1 MGTLGGSTVLSVARR
16 IATLGIAGLVGG
28 VWIAATVAQ
37 EAPLPRRLPVLLARV
52 TAPAIDRG
60 IRDQDPPRPPWR
72 DTTVLVAPHAG
83 SGTPVIGG
91 SIILKFRPGTT
102 SEARR
107 AILSK
112 VGGTTMRA
120 LPYAAFDLVSIDAA
134 VDPERAAQTLDA
146 QPDVEYAQARYRV
159 SPAFVPDDPLYS
171 RQWNYPAIDMERAW
185 DINPGATSSIT
196 VAVLDSGVAYRS
208 GVFGFN
214 SRAFRLTAQGP
225 IYPALGFISVP
236 FAAAPELGGVDRFV
250 APRDFIWDNTI
261 PLDLDGHGTH
271 VSGIIGQLT
280 NNGIGVA
287 GMAFNVRLMPV
298 KVVSGD
304 WDFIFNSPFEGT
316 DDVVARGIRYAV
328 DNGARVLNLSIG
340 RTGRPAPVVQAAIAS
355 AVSRGA
361 FVVVAA
367 GNGFESGNPVE
378 RLAEFAPQIDG
389 MVAVGAIGRD
399 RQRAFYSNTGS
410 YVELVAPGG
419 DSRVGGRAGTI
430 LQQTFDFDLVET
442 YLSGPARYQAPRFDS
457 FAYEFLQGTSMAAP
471 HVAGFAALLMQQG
484 ITSPAAI
491 EAIMKRYATDLG
503 PSGRDDEYGYGLI
516 NPRAALRGLGLAK

>member
-1 MGTLGGSTVLSVARR
+1 MGTLGGFLATPVSRRAVALVV
-16 IATLGIAGLVGG
+16 ASLVAGA
-28 VWIAATVAQ
+28 WIAATVAQ
-37 EAPLPRRLPVLLARV
+37 EAPLPQRLPALLSSV
-52 TAPAIDRG
+52 TAPAMDRG
-60 IRDQDPPRPPWR
+60 LRDLDPPRPLWSDASLLSTS
-72 DTTVLVAPHAG
+72 DTSSDASPIG
-83 SGTPVIGG
+83 S
-91 SIILKFRPGTT
+91 SIVLKFRPGTT
-102 SEARR
+102 PETRR
-107 AILSK
+107 AILSQ
-112 VGGTTMRA
+112 VGGTTMRV
-120 LPYAAFDLVSIDAA
+120 LPYATFDVVSLDAE
-134 VDPERAAQTLDA
+134 VDPERAAQILDA

-159 SPAFVPDDPLYS
+159 HPAFVPNDPLYS
-171 RQWNYPAIDMERAW
+171 QQWNYPAIDMERAW
-185 DINPGATSSIT
+185 DINPGATSSII

-214 SRAFRLTAQGP
+214 SRAFRLTANGP
-225 IYPALGFISVP
+225 VFPALGFVSVP
-236 FAAAPELGGVDRFV
+236 FTAAPELGGVDRFV
-250 APRDFIWDNTI
+250 APRDFIWDNST

-280 NNGIGVA
+280 DNGVGVA

-367 GNGFESGNPVE
+367 GNGFERGNAVE

-399 RQRAFYSNTGS
+399 RQRAFYSSTGPH
-410 YVELVAPGG
+410 VELVAPGG
-419 DSRVGGRAGTI
+419 NSRAGGRAGTI

-442 YLSGPARYQAPRFDS
+442 YLSGPASYQAPRFDS
-457 FAYEFLQGTSMAAP
+457 FAYEFLQGTSMSAP

-491 EAIMKRYATDLG
+491 EAIMKRSATDLG
-503 PSGRDDEYGYGLI
+503 PPGRDDEYGHGLI